1 MVGGEGE
8 GGVLRPGDV
17 SLIGEDLEDGLNP
30 GEVLEDGLYPG
41 EVLED
46 GLYPGE
52 VLEDEWYPGEVLEDG
67 LYPGEVLE
75 AGLYPGGSMSSILG
89 FGNLY
94 PERDGGKL
102 RCKLNSSLEKLTHSL
117 IHPIFVLSYY
127 LVYVRLFEPPH

>member
-1 MVGGEGE
+1 MEGGDGE

-30 GEVLEDGLYPG
+30 GEVLEDGL
-41 EVLED
+41 
-46 GLYPGE
+46 
-52 VLEDEWYPGEVLEDG
+52 YPGEVLEDG

-117 IHPIFVLSYY
+117 IHPIFVLSYC
-127 LVYVRLFEPPH
+127 LFYVKLFEPPH